1 MTYEEMIKLASKAK
15 SRKKPTNDEHKI
27 QCACVKWFRLEYP
40 KLKDMLFAVPNAAR
54 RSARNGAYMK
64 DEGMLPGVADLI
76 LLKSN
81 RFYGALCVEMKK
93 PDKYQRPVQKEW
105 QKECEAAGNKYVVC
119 RSLDEFMK
127 VITDYLNDI

>member
-1 MTYEEMIKLASKAK
+1 MIKLASKAK
-15 SRKKPTNDEHKI
+15 SRKKPTNDEHKM

-54 RSARNGAYMK
+54 RSARNGEYMK

-127 VITDYLNDI
+127 VVTDYLNDI

>member
-1 MTYEEMIKLASKAK
+1 MTYEEMIELASKAK
-15 SRKKPTNDEHKI
+15 SRKKPTNDEHKM

-54 RSARNGAYMK
+54 RSARNGEYMK

-127 VITDYLNDI
+127 VVTDYLNDI

>member
-15 SRKKPTNDEHKI
+15 SRKKPTNDEHKM

-54 RSARNGAYMK
+54 RSARNGEYMK

-127 VITDYLNDI
+127 VVTDYLNDI

>member
-1 MTYEEMIKLASKAK
+1 MIKLASKAK
-15 SRKKPTNDEHKI
+15 SRKKPTNDEHKM

-54 RSARNGAYMK
+54 RSARNGKYMK

-127 VITDYLNDI
+127 VVTDYLNDI

>member
-1 MTYEEMIKLASKAK
+1 MTYEEMIKLSNSAK
-15 SRKKPTNDEHKI
+15 SRKKPADDEHRI

-40 KLKDMLFAVPNAAR
+40 KLKDVLFAVPNAAR

-81 RFYGALCVEMKK
+81 RFYGGLAIEMKK
-93 PDKYQRPVQKEW
+93 PGEYQRTVQKEW

-119 RSLDEFMK
+119 KSLDEFMK
-127 VITDYLNDI
+127 VVTDYLNDI

>member
-1 MTYEEMIKLASKAK
+1 MIKLASKAK
-15 SRKKPTNDEHKI
+15 SRKKPTNDEHKM

>member
-15 SRKKPTNDEHKI
+15 SRKKPTNDEHKM

-54 RSARNGAYMK
+54 RSARNGEYMK

-127 VITDYLNDI
+127 VVTEYLNDI

>member
-15 SRKKPTNDEHKI
+15 SRKKPTNDEHKM

-54 RSARNGAYMK
+54 RSARNGEYMK

-93 PDKYQRPVQKEW
+93 PGKYQRPVQKEW

>member
-1 MTYEEMIKLASKAK
+1 MTYEEMIKKAQSYK
-15 SRKKPTNDEHKI
+15 MRGKPKNDEHRI
-27 QCACVKWFRLEYP
+27 QSACVRWFRLKYP
-40 KLKDMLFAVPNAAR
+40 HLRNMLFAVPNAAR

-93 PDKYQRPVQKEW
+93 PGEYQRPVQKEW
-105 QKECEAAGNKYVVC
+105 QKECEANGNKYIVV
-119 RSLDEFMK
+119 RSLDEFIK
-127 VITDYLNDI
+127 VVDNYLKDI